1 MHMPP
6 VPSLPP
12 PAPSQPASLASVGL
26 QVALCT
32 NTKSDGR
39 WRRRCA
45 RERNQAAVPARSLLH
60 RRLAARVAA
69 AALLLLAL
77 GAAAL
82 RLHAAL
88 GGRGRL
94 LLLDGCRAGGRQ
106 GAEVG

>member
-1 MHMPP
+1 MERRP
-6 VPSLPP
+6 LA
-12 PAPSQPASLASVGL
+12 APLGAGAQSG
-26 QVALCT
+26 
-32 NTKSDGR
+32 GR
-39 WRRRCA
+39 APR
-45 RERNQAAVPARSLLH
+45 ARSLLH